1 MIDFLQSHF
10 AFVGNNVYARWTFV
24 IELLIAEIMFAFPW
38 RRRNRFAL
46 RAALCL
52 AVYVGIGMFLP
63 DGALGAYVTYLIFA
77 LSVFLNFVVFDYK
90 IEKIIFNCAGA
101 YGFQGLITN
110 FSVILRNLFPA
121 ITASYRPLVDLA
133 LTAIIY
139 TIAWFLCARH
149 DTEISI
155 KRIRVVIICL
165 LTLLTADLMSKI
177 VNSYGGGNVVIYRLS
192 LSISVVL
199 ALLYQYSS
207 FREGRLGAENRR
219 MEELLKAGQ
228 EQYRISR
235 ESIDLVNRKCHDL
248 KHQLVALREGVA
260 GDKSEILK
268 EMEQAVLFYEHVVN
282 TGNNALDTV
291 LTEKSLFCESNN
303 INFTCIADGGKL
315 DFMKPSDLYSLM
327 GNAISNAIESV
338 MREDDEEKRIIFL
351 NVFEK
356 QSMLCVHLENYC
368 AAKPVFSDG
377 LPVTTKAD
385 RENHGIGTKSIRYIA
400 DKYGGSTVFGFE
412 EDLFS
417 MDITFPLNDLSA
429 S

>member
-1 MIDFLQSHF
+1 MIEFLQRHF
-10 AFVGNNVYARWTFV
+10 AFAGNNVYSRWTFV
-24 IELLIAEIMFAFPW
+24 IELLVAEIMFAYPW
-38 RRRNRFAL
+38 RRRSRFAL
-46 RAALCL
+46 RSVLCL
-52 AVYVGIGMFLP
+52 AVYLGIGMFLP
-63 DGALGAYVTYLIFA
+63 VGAMGSYVTYVIFA
-77 LSVFLNFVVFDYK
+77 LSVLLNFIVFDYK

-110 FSVILRNLFPA
+110 FSVISRNLFPVLA
-121 ITASYRPLVDLA
+121 PYRPLIDLI
-133 LTAIIY
+133 LTAVIY

-149 DTEISI
+149 DADVSI

-177 VNSYGGGNVVIYRLS
+177 VNNYGDGNVVIYRLS
-192 LSISVVL
+192 LSISEVL

-207 FREGRLGAENRR
+207 FREGALGAENRR

-248 KHQLVALREGVA
+248 KHQLVALREGVE

-268 EMEQAVLFYEHVVN
+268 EMEHAVLFYEHVVN

-291 LTEKSLFCESNN
+291 LTEKSLYCERNN

-338 MREDDEEKRIIFL
+338 MREADEEKRIIFL

-368 AAKPVFSDG
+368 GIKPKFEGG
-377 LPVTTKAD
+377 LPVTTNAD

-400 DKYGGSTVFGFE
+400 GKYGGSTVFGFE
-412 EDLFS
+412 ENLFS